1 MRTIP
6 CAGLTLAVVVA
17 LMGAGPALA
26 VPLTFSGTV
35 VDAAGHPIA
44 DAQVAAVVVA
54 LPNSTALTVFK
65 TDAAGAFTFQSEPLP
80 YDQRNARR
88 PVLAYKAGL
97 AMALGSAEAGKP
109 LVLTLGDKPEQRS
122 GLVLGPDGKPLAGVP
137 VRATSVSQTDSGGA
151 NALSS
156 SSLPSSEGQTVTD
169 AQGRFDLPGFAP
181 GISVFVSMEAE
192 GCAGAGVRITDTTP
206 MTIALKPEATVS
218 GKVLVNGQPQAGV
231 RVWSYPTQPMAG
243 ARSASAQ
250 TAADGTYTLHHL
262 GAGVLSVSVS
272 GAPGMARPLEQI
284 VTIKAGQAEKGV
296 DFTLTPGALI
306 RGKVTDEKT
315 GQPVAKASVTT
326 MTAEGRSPASA
337 STDADGKYELRVPPG
352 TYRLVC
358 QGVGGA
364 WTGPVFVTV
373 GGRPQPVGS
382 VEVTV
387 KEGDALEGQNLTTRL
402 PRTIKGQVLLPD
414 GQPATGA
421 LLTMLGGFEGRAMP
435 DLQPEARFELKLPD
449 PPTTPGPLSY
459 QSQPTL
465 LVTEP
470 TRNLAA
476 AIQSPFADS
485 LTVALQPAATVSVL
499 IADEQNHPLPGF
511 RVSVSYPMGEHSW
524 MSQGSVVSDA
534 LGLVRLALLPPG
546 FKLRVTP
553 DTTLQQLMVNDTALR
568 EAEFVLKP
576 GEERQLPTIIVNP
589 AGRSLNV
596 FVGEADGKPV
606 AGAQVYAPGAQTPAL
621 TDAAGK
627 VTLTKLPLKGKVLLI
642 AFHPTEERLAVESV
656 DPDAG
661 VWPGLIV
668 KPRGTTTGMLIA
680 KPGGKPLE
688 GWQVWCWA
696 RGDIWRL
703 PYEVQQRLGTSGGER
718 PRSTT
723 DAQGRWR
730 LEGLIP
736 GLEYQLVGSTD
747 AAGGARWGGRGISTF
762 TAAGGPDQQDLG
774 IVECDVP
781 EGQ

>member
-1 MRTIP
+1 M
-6 CAGLTLAVVVA
+6 
-17 LMGAGPALA
+17 
-26 VPLTFSGTV
+26 
-35 VDAAGHPIA
+35 
-44 DAQVAAVVVA
+44 
-54 LPNSTALTVFK
+54 
-65 TDAAGAFTFQSEPLP
+65 
-80 YDQRNARR
+80 
-88 PVLAYKAGL
+88 
-97 AMALGSAEAGKP
+97 
-109 LVLTLGDKPEQRS
+109 
-122 GLVLGPDGKPLAGVP
+122 
-137 VRATSVSQTDSGGA
+137 
-151 NALSS
+151 
-156 SSLPSSEGQTVTD
+156 
-169 AQGRFDLPGFAP
+169 
-181 GISVFVSMEAE
+181 
-192 GCAGAGVRITDTTP
+192 
-206 MTIALKPEATVS
+206 
-218 GKVLVNGQPQAGV
+218 
-231 RVWSYPTQPMAG
+231 
-243 ARSASAQ
+243 
-250 TAADGTYTLHHL
+250 
-262 GAGVLSVSVS
+262 
-272 GAPGMARPLEQI
+272 
-284 VTIKAGQAEKGV
+284 
-296 DFTLTPGALI
+296 
-306 RGKVTDEKT
+306 
-315 GQPVAKASVTT
+315 
-326 MTAEGRSPASA
+326 
-337 STDADGKYELRVPPG
+337 
-352 TYRLVC
+352 
-358 QGVGGA
+358 
-364 WTGPVFVTV
+364 
-373 GGRPQPVGS
+373 
-382 VEVTV
+382 TV
-387 KEGDALEGQNLTTRL
+387 KEGDVLEGQNLATRL

-435 DLQPEARFELKLPD
+435 DLQPEARFELRLPD
-449 PPTTPGPLSY
+449 LPTARGVVTY

-485 LTVALQPAATVSVL
+485 LTVTLQPAATVSVL

-534 LGLVRLALLPPG
+534 LVLVRLTLLPPG

-627 VTLTKLPLKGKVLLI
+627 VTLTKLPLKGKVLLV
-642 AFHPTEERLAVESV
+642 ALHPTEERLAVESV

-688 GWQVWCWA
+688 GWQVSCWA

-730 LEGLIP
+730 LEGVIP
-736 GLEYQLVGSTD
+736 GLEYQLVGSAE
-747 AAGGARWGGRGISTF
+747 AAGGTRWGGRGISTF
-762 TAAGGPDQQDLG
+762 TAAGGPDEQDLG